1 VRRTSIRA
9 ACLVMS
15 VVGIDSGRAAAQSQ
29 IDPPPP
35 IPQPRQQSGSQVY
48 GATYRQSFGT
58 PNQPVLPQNNPN
70 AQWPQQPSSMYPPRP
85 QAMPQNQAS
94 GPVMPA
100 GGTSP
105 ANARPVL
112 NPLATVSPSAVQ
124 PVAYSQPTYPGQ
136 MPMQGG
142 AQTPNLLVEKR
153 APETVLFGQPLSY
166 EIVIR
171 NQGATP
177 VYHVRVED
185 ELPHGVRYLGGE
197 PMAEMG
203 QNRIGWMVGTIE
215 PNSERRMRVD
225 LQPQGE
231 GEIRS
236 VASVTFTTAAVMRT
250 QVVQPR
256 LMVAVRAPEQAIAG
270 ENIPFQILVSNPG
283 TGAVNGL
290 ILRGKLTPGLQHPQG
305 AVVEAEMG
313 PLGPGETKP
322 VTLTVKAVGGGA
334 QMAEITASADGL
346 ESSARASV
354 QVLEAALK
362 LKRTG
367 PPKCF
372 VKSEVGF
379 ELEVTNPGSAVA
391 TGVQI
396 MDTLPAG
403 LDFVSASEGGTWD
416 VSTRTISWRLN
427 TVPPGGRS
435 IVAYRVKARE
445 VGEQPHKAVVQAERG
460 GEAKA
465 ESIFN
470 VEGVPALQLE
480 VVDLEDPIEVGGDLV
495 YEVRVKNQGSGP
507 CTNIQILANV
517 PDGLQFREANG
528 PVNYRPTAT
537 GVVFDPL
544 PKLASKA
551 DVVYRIKVKGV
562 APGDYRFKVQLTCEQ
577 LRQPVNKEESS
588 RVYKD

>member
-1 VRRTSIRA
+1 MV
-9 ACLVMS
+9 S
-15 VVGIDSGRAAAQSQ
+15 VFGIGSGVAAAQSQ

-35 IPQPRQQSGSQVY
+35 IPQGRQQGGPQVY
-48 GATYRQSFGT
+48 GTTYRQSFGT
-58 PNQPVLPQNNPN
+58 PNQPVLPQNIPT
-70 AQWPQQPSSMYPPRP
+70 AQWPQQPSPTMAQNYAPRNP
-85 QAMPQNQAS
+85 AMPQSPAG

-100 GGTSP
+100 GGASRP
-105 ANARPVL
+105 AL

-124 PVAYSQPTYPGQ
+124 PATYSQQTYTGQ
-136 MPMQGG
+136 APMQGG
-142 AQTPNLLVEKR
+142 SQSPTLFVEKR
-153 APETVLFGQPLSY
+153 APDSVLLGQPLSY
-166 EIVIR
+166 EIVVR
-171 NQGATP
+171 NQGAAP

-185 ELPHGVRYLGGE
+185 ELPHGVRYLGGD

-203 QNRIGWMVGTIE
+203 QNRIGWLVGTIE
-215 PNSERRMRVD
+215 PNGERRMRVD

-236 VASVTFTTAAVMRT
+236 VASITFTTAAAMRT

-270 ENIPFQILVSNPG
+270 ENVPFQILVSNPG
-283 TGAVNGL
+283 TGPVNGL

-313 PLGPGETKP
+313 PLAPGETKP
-322 VTLTVKAVGGGA
+322 VTLTVKAIGGGA
-334 QMAEITASADGL
+334 QMAEITASGDNL
-346 ESSARASV
+346 ESSAKAAV

-362 LKRTG
+362 IKRTG

-379 ELEVTNPGSAVA
+379 ELEVTNPGSAIA
-391 TGVQI
+391 TGVQVV
-396 MDTLPAG
+396 DTLPAG

-416 VSTRTISWRLN
+416 VSTRTITWRLN
-427 TVPPGGRS
+427 TIPPGGRRV
-435 IVAYRVKARE
+435 VAYRVKARE
-445 VGEQPHKAVVQAERG
+445 VGEHPHKAIVQAERG
-460 GEAKA
+460 SEAKA
-465 ESIFN
+465 ESMFN

-480 VVDLEDPIEVGGDLV
+480 VVDLEDPIEVGGDLT
-495 YEVRVKNQGSGP
+495 YEVRVVNQGSCP
-507 CTNIQILANV
+507 CTNIQIMAHL
-517 PDGLQFREANG
+517 PDGLQFREATG
-528 PVNYRPTAT
+528 PVQYRLTSS
-537 GVVFDPL
+537 GVVFEPL
-544 PKLASKA
+544 PKLANKA

-562 APGDYRFKVQLTCEQ
+562 SPGDYRFKVQMTCEQ

>member
-1 VRRTSIRA
+1 
-9 ACLVMS
+9 MS
-15 VVGIDSGRAAAQSQ
+15 VLAVEEGRAAAQSLN
-29 IDPPPP
+29 DPPPP
-35 IPQPRQQSGSQVY
+35 IPQPRQPTGSQVY
-48 GATYRQSFGT
+48 GTVRQSFGT

-70 AQWPQQPSSMYPPRP
+70 AQWPQQSSPTYSARP
-85 QAMPQNQAS
+85 QPMPQNPAT
-94 GPVMPA
+94 GPSMPSTGA
-100 GGTSP
+100 TRT
-105 ANARPVL
+105 AL
-112 NPLATVSPSAVQ
+112 NPLATVSPSQVQ
-124 PVAYSQPTYPGQ
+124 PASYSQPTYPAHT
-136 MPMQGG
+136 PAQGS
-142 AQTPNLLVEKR
+142 AQTPSLSVEKR
-153 APETVLFGQPLSY
+153 APESILFGQPLSY

-185 ELPHGVRYLGGE
+185 EVPPGVRYLGGD
-197 PMAEMG
+197 PMAETA
-203 QNRIGWMVGTIE
+203 QNRLGWLLGTIE
-215 PNSERRMRVD
+215 PNGERRMHVD

-256 LMVAVRAPEQAIAG
+256 LMLAVRAPEQAIAG
-270 ENIPFQILVSNPG
+270 ENVPFQILVSNPG
-283 TGAVNGL
+283 TGPVNGL

-305 AVVEAEMG
+305 TVVEAEMG

-322 VTLTVKAVGGGA
+322 VTLTVKAIGGGA

-362 LKRTG
+362 IKRTG

-379 ELEVTNPGSAVA
+379 ELEVTNPGSAIA
-391 TGVQI
+391 TGLQI
-396 MDTLPAG
+396 VDTLPSG

-416 VSTRTISWRLN
+416 VSSRTISWKLN
-427 TVPPGGRS
+427 TVPPGARHV
-435 IVAYRVKARE
+435 VAYRVKALE
-445 VGEQPHKAVVQAERG
+445 VGEQPHKTVVQAERG

-480 VVDLEDPIEVGGDLV
+480 VVDLEDPIEVGGELI
-495 YEVRVKNQGSGP
+495 YEIRVKNQGSGP
-507 CTNIQILANV
+507 CTNIQIMAQI
-517 PDGLQFREANG
+517 PEGLQYREASG
-528 PVNYRPTAT
+528 PVGHRLTAT
-537 GVVFDPL
+537 GVVFEML

-551 DVVYRIKVKGV
+551 DVVYRVKVKGIQ
-562 APGDYRFKVQLTCEQ
+562 PGDYRFKVQMTCEQ
-577 LRQPVNKEESS
+577 FRQPVNKEESS